1 MAVQLKVNGPR
12 GEEKIIDLCDD
23 EEQMKRITVLHLKK
37 KIVHELQI
45 STYNDVFLRDPGT
58 QTLEESSLLSVY
70 QIKHMSTIHTLLM
83 LPGGH
88 L

>member
-1 MAVQLKVNGPR
+1 MGKIQLKVNGPR

-37 KIVHELQI
+37 KIEHELRI
-45 STYNDVFLRDPGT
+45 IHDIRMVFRT
-58 QTLEESSLLSVY
+58 QTLEESSLLSSY
-70 QIKHMSTIHTLLM
+70 GIKHMSTIQTLLM

-88 L
+88 R

>member
-37 KIVHELQI
+37 KIEHELRI
-45 STYNDVFLRDPGT
+45 IHDIRMVFRT
-58 QTLEESSLLSVY
+58 QTLEESSLLSSY
-70 QIKHMSTIHTLLM
+70 GIKHMSTIQHC
-83 LPGGH
+83 
-88 L
+88 

>member
-37 KIVHELQI
+37 KIEHELRI
-45 STYNDVFLRDPGT
+45 IHDIRMVFRT
-58 QTLEESSLLSVY
+58 QTLEESSLLSSY
-70 QIKHMSTIHTLLM
+70 GIKHMSTIQTLLM

-88 L
+88 R